1 MGKPRSIGSMGVR
14 RTCLVLAVTI
24 ILVQVQGDDTIDV
37 LKQTLGRLNMAYQT
51 AAQSKK
57 TSDIDSTIELVS
69 DLITKLGALKTK
81 LRGGFFSET
90 NKQAEEL
97 KKAARGTLTEM
108 EVQTTSKPEDCDDL
122 DKTQDG
128 DWLKVHFVGKT
139 LFNGKVFDSSFHT
152 GSLPVKF
159 MIGDSDRP
167 EGWSLGMTGMCEGE
181 RRKIILPSKLAF
193 GEAGGNGVPPG
204 ADVSYDVEL
213 VSFYSPKRDR
223 DEA

>member
-1 MGKPRSIGSMGVR
+1 MAFFKS
-14 RTCLVLAVTI
+14 CLFVAAAIL
-24 ILVQVQGDDTIDV
+24 LVQVQGDDTIDV

-51 AAQSKK
+51 AAHSKK
-57 TSDIDSTIELVS
+57 TSDIDRTVELVS
-69 DLITKLGALKTK
+69 DLMTKLGALKTK

-108 EVQTTSKPEDCDDL
+108 EVQNSSKPDDCDEK

-128 DWLKVHFVGKT
+128 SWLKVHFVGKT

-167 EGWSLGMTGMCEGE
+167 EGWSLGMIGMCEGE

-213 VSFYSPKRDR
+213 VSFYSPKRDH